1 MLNNRILRA
10 QELLKS
16 MSEQKFTEKDL
27 RGLSKIEKDFIREN
41 GYNVELK
48 QSGNLRSNT
57 GIYYL
62 FIMRNRTTG
71 RKQLYALKKRQIVRP
86 NEKVNGI
93 FNYEKWL
100 VYIARYGYFNDF
112 EFERRFCEVPP
123 FKFIL

>member
-27 RGLSKIEKDFIREN
+27 RGLSTIEKEAIREN
-41 GYNVELK
+41 GYHVELK
-48 QSGNLRSNT
+48 QRGSLKSNT
-57 GIYYL
+57 GTYYL
-62 FIMRNRTTG
+62 FIQRNRTTG

-86 NEKVNGI
+86 NEKVGGI

-100 VYIARYGYFNDF
+100 VYIARYGYFNDY
-112 EFERRFCEVPP
+112 EFERRFCSVPP
-123 FKFIL
+123 FKFVL